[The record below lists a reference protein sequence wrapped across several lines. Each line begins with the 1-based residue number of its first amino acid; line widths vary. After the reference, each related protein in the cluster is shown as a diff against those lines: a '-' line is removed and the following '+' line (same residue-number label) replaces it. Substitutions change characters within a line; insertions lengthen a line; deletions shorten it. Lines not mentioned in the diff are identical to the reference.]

1 MKEKESAPKISH
13 SELLI
18 KSKECLA
25 KFEELR
31 GYL

>member
-1 MKEKESAPKISH
+1 MKEKKPALKMSH

-18 KSKECLA
+18 KSKEGLA